1 MRRLVVLALAT
12 IVPACG
18 NSSTGGGSDGA
29 MPPTGTIMASVTH
42 YDYTLDLDSRAAH
55 ATVALSVDTAGNCIE
70 LPLRAASI
78 TKSSIKLDGV
88 AAGTGTS
95 VGSDSLIACGSGY
108 AAGTSLTLDA
118 DLKIA
123 LATLAPSQVG
133 YSTEQDAQRNDYY
146 YLVSWVNG
154 CDQFAPCDNR
164 PDQFATYTFT
174 ITHKAG
180 YIVRCPGTIDDSDPT
195 TTKCDFEYPGGPTYS
210 TFGVI
215 ASNAWGSAGSAA
227 QDLGMWGGVHVT
239 LYDRAATDIAG
250 AIDTTY
256 HDGFVTWMEG
266 EFGAYPYGTD
276 LRVLTAPTYWNGFEH
291 PGNIVLAD
299 SLAKQVD
306 SYADVVAHTID
317 HEMTHMW
324 AGDQTTLAGTYDFAW
339 KESMAEYMA
348 FVWEDM
354 NDASISATTAS
365 VWKADSSV
373 VTHYPVPQDQPD
385 LFSYYSDVYGPG
397 PFVFFRQLEVLSS
410 RAQVIAALQS
420 VLGSPHSLS
429 VDDLVAALAQ
439 STGLDLDAYAAGWI
453 KGTGTPLWPKIAAS
467 YDATSGMLH
476 VTSSNPAMGCAFHVA
491 LVSADG
497 SQTLSVAVDT
507 FHNGADQMIAAA
519 PAFAVAS
526 YTIDPDHE
534 CLVYPADA
542 VPAVRSRRPWVAP
555 R

>member
-1 MRRLVVLALAT
+1 MRRALGLMVVVA
-12 IVPACG
+12 AC
-18 NSSTGGGSDGA
+18 NS
-29 MPPTGTIMASVTH
+29 PTGTMTVDVTH
-42 YDYTLDLDSRAAH
+42 YDYAIDLATRDAH
-55 ATVALSVDTAGNCIE
+55 AAITMKVVDRGNCVAI
-70 LPLRAASI
+70 PLRAQGLANVTLNGKAVTSGTEDAS
-78 TKSSIKLDGV
+78 
-88 AAGTGTS
+88 
-95 VGSDSLIACGSGY
+95 
-108 AAGTSLTLDA
+108 SLTVCGDGW
-118 DLKIA
+118 DDGDTVV
-123 LATLAPSQVG
+123 LAGDVTVSDVAELPSQIG
-133 YSTEQDAQRNDYY
+133 FSTTKDKDGNEFT

-154 CDQFAPCDNR
+154 CDQFGPCDNR
-164 PDQFATYTFT
+164 PDVFATYHFDV
-174 ITHKAG
+174 THDPSLT
-180 YIVRCPGTIDDSDPT
+180 VRCPGTITDDSPT
-195 TTKCDFEYPGGPTYS
+195 ETECTFDYAGGPTYS
-210 TFGVI
+210 TFGI
-215 ASNAWGSAGSAA
+215 AAYPAWT
-227 QDLGMWGGVHVT
+227 QTDLGMWSDVHVT
-239 LYDRAATDIAG
+239 VYDRADTGIAA
-250 AIDTTY
+250 AIDPAW
-256 HDGFVTWMEG
+256 HGGFIAFMEQQ
-266 EFGAYPYGTD
+266 FGPWPYGSE
-276 LRVLTAPTYWNGFEH
+276 LRLLTAPTYWNGFEH

-385 LFSYYSDVYGPG
+385 LFAYYSDVYGPG

-453 KGTGTPLWPKIAAS
+453 EGTGTPLWPKIAAS
-467 YDATSGMLH
+467 YDATTGMLH

-497 SQTLSVAVDT
+497 SQTLSVPVDT